1 MTEISKNIYKLAREN
16 AGLTRE
22 NAGGMLHVATRTLAG
37 YEGGEVIPPS
47 DVVCR
52 MCEMYGATWL
62 GYMHL
67 QKSNPVGQK
76 YLPEIDFSSLS
87 ISVLRLQKEMADV
100 SQISPDMI
108 EVACDGRIEHKEK
121 STWQKVTNELKQ
133 MAGAA
138 FSVIFSEKEKTAC

>member
-1 MTEISKNIYKLAREN
+1 MKKTYGNIYKIARVS
-16 AGLTRE
+16 AGLTQE
-22 NAGGMLHVATRTLAG
+22 QASELLHIATRTLG
-37 YEGGEVIPPS
+37 NYEGGEVIPSPET
-47 DVVCR
+47 VCA

-100 SQISPDMI
+100 SQIS
-108 EVACDGRIEHKEK
+108 VQ
-121 STWQKVTNELKQ
+121 T
-133 MAGAA
+133 
-138 FSVIFSEKEKTAC
+138 